1 MDLEVNRAVQ
11 GAVMSRRFETTD
23 LAAWIEA
30 RFDPASGPG
39 GQNVNKVSTRAT
51 LLFDF
56 RACPLLTTAERER
69 VAQRCATRLARDG
82 RLRVVSQQDRSQA
95 ANRAL
100 AEARL
105 LELLESAVHVP
116 KARHATRPTLG
127 SRRRRLEA
135 KKRRGEVKQRRAG
148 RSGGGE

>member
-1 MDLEVNRAVQ
+1 
-11 GAVMSRRFETTD
+11 MSRRFEISD

-56 RACPLLTTAERER
+56 RRCPRLSVAERER

-82 RLRVVSQQDRSQA
+82 RLRVVSQRERSQA

-105 LELLESAVHVP
+105 LELLVQAVHVP
-116 KARHATRPTLG
+116 KQRHSTLPTLG
-127 SRRRRLEA
+127 SQRRRLEA
-135 KKRRGEVKQRRAG
+135 KKRRGQAKQRRATAWP
-148 RSGGGE
+148 SGD

>member
-1 MDLEVNRAVQ
+1 
-11 GAVMSRRFETTD
+11 MSRQLALGE

-56 RACPLLTTAERER
+56 RACPLLTAAQRER
-69 VAQRCATRLARDG
+69 VAQQYATRLARDG
-82 RLRVVSQQDRSQA
+82 RLRVVAQQDRSQS

-105 LELLESAVHVP
+105 LALLAEATHVP
-116 KARHATRPTLG
+116 KARRATQPTWG
-127 SRRRRLEA
+127 SQRRRLEA
-135 KKRRGEVKQRRAG
+135 KKRRGELKRKRAA
-148 RSGGGE
+148 RLDRGE